1 MEPSIFRGTLVGA
14 AIAMGIGVLATVGL
28 ILGAGRYEAAGGL
41 KLFASAGGLGAIVG
55 YHLTVKRRKTLGFRG
70 PEWSKIIGSGMSFAI
85 AMIVIAG
92 AFLVAM
98 LVLFAYKALAG
109 K

>member
-28 ILGAGRYEAAGGL
+28 ILLSGRYAAAGGL
-41 KLFASAGGLGAIVG
+41 KLLASAGGLGAIVS
-55 YHLTVKRRKTLGFRG
+55 YHLTVKRRKAMGFRG
-70 PEWSKIIGSGMSFAI
+70 PLDEWSKFIGSGMSFAI
-85 AMIVIAG
+85 AMIVVAG

-98 LVLFAYKALAG
+98 LVLFAHRAM
-109 K
+109 